1 MFAGPLVLLLTLLT
15 PAPSGMAPHAW
26 YMVGVATM
34 MAIWWVS
41 EVVPIPVTS
50 LLPIL
55 LVPLLGI
62 ASIKEVTAPYA
73 HPTIYLFFGGFML
86 GMAMERWNLHK
97 RIALHIMLRTGV
109 RPDLQIGGF
118 MMATAFLSMWVS
130 NTAMADSLP
139 QSVQT

>member
-1 MFAGPLVLLLTLLT
+1 MRLSPKSSSRLFLDKVGARLINPKT
-15 PAPSGMAPHAW
+15 AQPSAW

-50 LLPIL
+50 LLPMI
-55 LVPLLGI
+55 LVPLPGI

-86 GMAMERWNLHK
+86 G
-97 RIALHIMLRTGV
+97 
-109 RPDLQIGGF
+109 Q
-118 MMATAFLSMWVS
+118 
-130 NTAMADSLP
+130 ADPLWLP
-139 QSVQT
+139 TVHRREP